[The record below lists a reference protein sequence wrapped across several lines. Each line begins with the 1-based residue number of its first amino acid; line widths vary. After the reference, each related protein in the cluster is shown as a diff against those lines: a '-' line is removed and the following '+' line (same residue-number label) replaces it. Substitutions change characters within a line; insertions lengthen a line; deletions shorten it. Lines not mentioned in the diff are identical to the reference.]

1 MNIET
6 RERPIIFSG
15 PMIRALL
22 DGRKTQTRRTRGLEQ
37 FNEAANDWK
46 VIRPLQS
53 VEPFADEG
61 RTMEFPGANSR
72 SWLALKDARGI
83 SDMGYQPFSCPYGA
97 VGDLLFVRE
106 AWQVWDEYANT
117 PAAMIPAEAR
127 RHVNYPADG
136 NRWSTRTRPPM
147 FMPHWAARITL
158 EIEAVRAE
166 RVQQITCYDIRAEG
180 VSCPEHDFP
189 DGLCTSECPSLRGAY
204 ANLWDSLNA
213 KRGYGWDVNHFC
225 WALTFRRI
233 TP

>member
-117 PAAMIPAEAR
+117 PADSIPGEAR
-127 RHVNYPADG
+127 LRINCPADG
-136 NRWSTRTRPPM
+136 NPWPTRTRSPI
-147 FMPHWAARITL
+147 FMPRWASRILL
-158 EIEAVRAE
+158 ELTGVRVE
-166 RVQQITCYDIRAEG
+166 RVQEISEVDAIAEG
-180 VSCPEHDFP
+180 VEDW
-189 DGLCTSECPSLRGAY
+189 RAY
-204 ANLWDSLNA
+204 VKLWDALNA
-213 KRGYGWDVNHFC
+213 KRGYGWDVNPFC
-225 WALTFRRI
+225 WALTFRRV